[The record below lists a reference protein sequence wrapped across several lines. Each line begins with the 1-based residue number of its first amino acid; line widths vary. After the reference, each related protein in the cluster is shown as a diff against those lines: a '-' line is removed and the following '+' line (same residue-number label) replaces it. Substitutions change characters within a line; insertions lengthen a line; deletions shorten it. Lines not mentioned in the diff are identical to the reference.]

1 MAIAQRNQI
10 LTFIIGISYLGRRSK
25 PIAQNADVPSETEL
39 LIAKIEHGYICEETG
54 KLVQLPRYARAY
66 ARSLALSGGIE

>member
-10 LTFIIGISYLGRRSK
+10 LSFFLDISFLGHRSK
-25 PIAQNADVPSETEL
+25 QVAQNADVPSETEV
-39 LIAKIEHGYICEETG
+39 LIAKIEHGYFCEETG
-54 KLVQLPRYARAY
+54 KLVQLPRHARAY